1 MGRGDILVKQAQGRG
16 ARCTGEV
23 ELGELAFGEGGGK
36 ERPTPINSFAVL
48 LWGDKSP
55 VVATEAHFA
64 SALYGGELADIVDIH
79 DCVWFN
85 I

>member
-1 MGRGDILVKQAQGRG
+1 MGGGDVLVQQAQGRG
-16 ARCTGEV
+16 ARCAGEV
-23 ELGELAFGEGGGK
+23 ELGELALGEGRG
-36 ERPTPINSFAVL
+36 RPTPINSFAVL

-55 VVATEAHFA
+55 VVATDAHPA
-64 SALYGGELADIVDIH
+64 SAQGGELAGIVDIH

>member
-1 MGRGDILVKQAQGRG
+1 MGGGDVLVQQAQGRG
-16 ARCTGEV
+16 ARGAGEV

-64 SALYGGELADIVDIH
+64 SALYGGELADIVGVH
-79 DCVWFN
+79 N
-85 I
+85 